1 MKAIKQLLLENK
13 AWSES
18 KLQLD
23 QDYFKNMAKDQSPE
37 YLWIGCSDS
46 RVPESEITN
55 SDPGQMFVHRN
66 IANLVVH
73 TDLNL
78 LSVVQYA
85 VEGLKVKHVIVC
97 GHYNCG
103 GIRAAMSNSS
113 MGLLDNW
120 VRNIK
125 DTYALH
131 EKTFSQ
137 ISSESERVNKLVE
150 LSVLEQVKNLTH
162 TSIIQKAWK
171 DLNAPILHGWV
182 YDLNTGLLKNLVTVA
197 PGSNID
203 TPYRYQ
209 L

>member
-1 MKAIKQLLLENK
+1 MKNIKHLLLENK
-13 AWSES
+13 AWSDS
-18 KLQLD
+18 KIQLD
-23 QDYFKNMAKDQSPE
+23 PDYFKNMAKDQRPE

-66 IANLVVH
+66 IANLVIH

-85 VEGLKVKHVIVC
+85 VESLKVKHVIIC

-103 GIRAAMSNSS
+103 GVRAAMANSS

-120 VRNIK
+120 IRNIK

-131 EKTFSQ
+131 EKSFDSIPT
-137 ISSESERVNKLVE
+137 ESERVNKLVE
-150 LSVLEQVKNLTH
+150 LNVLEQVRNLTH
-162 TSIIQKAWK
+162 TSIIQRAWK
-171 DLNAPILHGWV
+171 DLESPTLHGWV
-182 YDLNTGLLKNLVTVA
+182 YDLNTGLLKNLTTIG
-197 PGSNID
+197 PGSEID
-203 TPYRYQ
+203 KPFKYQ